1 MIRIIADSNIPFL
14 KGVLEPYCDISYL
27 PGELINRDVIRKA
40 DGLIVRTRTICDEA
54 LLSGSNIQFIAS
66 ATIGYDHIDTNYCE
80 SRNINWANAPGCN
93 SGSVAQYIATALSF
107 LISKYKLEPSKL
119 TIGIIGVGHI
129 GKKVAGVATAFGM
142 DILLNDPPRA
152 RLESEEK
159 FSGLDQ
165 VLQGSDIITIHA
177 PLNTGGI
184 DNTLHLAD
192 TALFDQLD
200 HPVFFLNT
208 ARGAVVDTNAMKN
221 AIHNKIVTDAVIDV
235 WENEPG
241 IDPEFLALT
250 ALGTPHIA
258 GYSLDGKANGTAMC
272 VRSLSRHF
280 GWGLDHWYPENIDV
294 PAKKIIEIDNRGL
307 SPSETLIRAIRQTY
321 SIENESNNLK
331 SRPLDF
337 EKQRNNYPS
346 RREFPVYDVRLKLD
360 CGETYA
366 KLEALGFN
374 T

>member
-1 MIRIIADSNIPFL
+1 MFRIIADSNIPFL

-27 PGELINRDVIRKA
+27 PGELINRDIIRKA
-40 DGLIVRTRTICDEA
+40 DALIVRTRTICDEA
-54 LLSGSNIQFIAS
+54 LLSGSNVQFIAS
-66 ATIGYDHIDTNYCE
+66 ATTGYDHIDTNYCE
-80 SRNINWANAPGCN
+80 SKNIYWANAPGCN

-107 LISKYKLEPSKL
+107 LISKYKLEQAKL

-152 RLESEEK
+152 RLEGEEK
-159 FSGLDQ
+159 FFRLDQ

-192 TALFDQLD
+192 PAFFDQLD

-208 ARGAVVDTNAMKN
+208 ARGAVVDTNALKN
-221 AIHNKIVTDAVIDV
+221 AIHNEVITDCVIDV

-241 IDPEFLALT
+241 IDPEFLSLT

-280 GWGLDHWYPENIDV
+280 GWELDHWYPENIYV

-307 SPSETLIRAIRQTY
+307 NPTETLIRAIRQTY
-321 SIENESNNLK
+321 SIETDSNNLK
-331 SRPLDF
+331 SRPLGF

-360 CGETYA
+360 CRETFA
-366 KLEALGFN
+366 RLKALGFN
-374 T
+374 M